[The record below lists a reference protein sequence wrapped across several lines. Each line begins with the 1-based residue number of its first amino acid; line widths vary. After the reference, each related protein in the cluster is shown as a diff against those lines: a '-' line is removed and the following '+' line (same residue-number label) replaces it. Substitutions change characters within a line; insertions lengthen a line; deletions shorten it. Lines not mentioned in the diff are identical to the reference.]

1 MNTLSALR
9 IIDPPQHPTRTQ
21 NGRAGA
27 FVRFRFPM
35 NFVTA
40 PLVAD
45 LFLLAILAIGRKEVH
60 DGTIGANGI
69 APYDI
74 MLFFLS
80 LAYIAISLDASG
92 LIRWLAFKV
101 LQKGGKV
108 GHRLYFYLYVFF
120 FSLTAFIGND
130 PIILSGTAFLSY
142 MTRVSSNIKHPRAW
156 IYTQF
161 SVANIASA
169 ILVSSNPTNLV
180 LAGAFQIR
188 FIYYTANVIVPVI
201 VTGIVLFPFLLY
213 IIFHDESLI
222 PASIK
227 MEDLPEEL
235 KNKKPVNPNIPYAKG
250 ENDEREREKDPNS
263 DDEEDKV
270 LSLEEILNPFLDRKG
285 AIFGACLMVATL
297 VTVLA
302 LNAASSSSG
311 HERPV
316 FWVTLPAA
324 FIMFC
329 FDLTLGWLN
338 RKETRQI
345 AHEGRQ
351 RAETAQAERAEVRRK
366 SIAQVDA
373 DAIEM
378 SETPR
383 TTELQNEKP
392 HASGA
397 ATSSAQ
403 PQASLQAIGSNDK
416 AAAEEGGKTNRPKQR
431 TTLTS
436 LTAHAYR
443 SAQETF
449 PTTMTVFHHLPL
461 ALVPFAFCMFVLV
474 QALVTKGWVPVFA
487 YGWDHWVEKTG
498 TVGAVGGM
506 GFVSVI
512 LCNVSQSF
520 DFRLCSLLAN
530 QCNSSPAQ
538 TSAPQF
544 SSRASSRRG
553 RRFTSATASQF
564 LIARSGARCI
574 VWLLV
579 STTVRLAWRLA
590 HRWRGCCGAI
600 SWAGSIFALGGWN
613 LRGSI
618 YRSLRSPWWWG

>member
-1 MNTLSALR
+1 
-9 IIDPPQHPTRTQ
+9 
-21 NGRAGA
+21 
-27 FVRFRFPM
+27 M

-45 LFLLAILAIGRKEVH
+45 LFLLAILAIGREEVH
-60 DGTIGANGI
+60 DGTIGARGI

-180 LAGAFQIR
+180 LAGAFKIT
-188 FIYYTANVIVPVI
+188 FINYTANVIVPVI
-201 VTGIVLFPFLLY
+201 VTGVVLFPFLLY

-227 MEDLPEEL
+227 MEDLPPEL
-235 KNKKPVNPNIPYAKG
+235 KNKKPINPNIPFAKG
-250 ENDEREREKDPNS
+250 ENDERGRENDPGS
-263 DDEEDKV
+263 DEDEEKK
-270 LSLEEILNPFLDRKG
+270 LSLEEILNPFLDKKG
-285 AIFGACLMVATL
+285 ATFGAVLMAATL
-297 VTVLA
+297 IAVLV
-302 LNAASSSSG
+302 LNAVSSARG
-311 HERPV
+311 EEHPV

-324 FIMFC
+324 GIMFI

-338 RKETRQI
+338 RKETRKI
-345 AHEGRQ
+345 AQEGRR
-351 RAETAQAERAEVRRK
+351 RAETAQVEREVRRK
-366 SIAQVDA
+366 SVAQADA
-373 DAIEM
+373 DAIEL
-378 SETPR
+378 SDTPR
-383 TTELQNEKP
+383 TTNSNDEKP
-392 HASGA
+392 YASGV
-397 ATSSAQ
+397 ATSSTHTAQ
-403 PQASLQAIGSNDK
+403 KTQTVAS
-416 AAAEEGGKTNRPKQR
+416 EEGKTTPKKHR
-431 TTLTS
+431 TTLAS
-436 LTAHAYR
+436 LIAQTYR

-461 ALVPFAFCMFVLV
+461 ALIPFAFCMFVLV

-512 LCNVSQSF
+512 LCNVRTPF
-520 DFRLCSLLAN
+520 LLPINILEFEFEKVNAN
-530 QCNSSPAQ
+530 TPD
-538 TSAPQF
+538 
-544 SSRASSRRG
+544 
-553 RRFTSATASQF
+553 
-564 LIARSGARCI
+564 I
-574 VWLLV
+574 
-579 STTVRLAWRLA
+579 
-590 HRWRGCCGAI
+590 
-600 SWAGSIFALGGWN
+600 
-613 LRGSI
+613 
-618 YRSLRSPWWWG
+618 